1 MKILLQPEAKT
12 ISNDKLA
19 KNQEFLLGILTRVS
33 PFKLMKAERKKLK
46 T

>member
-1 MKILLQPEAKT
+1 MKILLQPEART

-19 KNQEFLLGILTRVS
+19 KNQEFLIRILTGLS
-33 PFKLMKAERKKLK
+33 HFKFKASRKQLK